1 MYDISKDIRVPP
13 LTQEFVGHSDCV
25 NKVVANAVSAVQIR
39 NA

>member
-1 MYDISKDIRVPP
+1 MYDLSKDIRVPQ

-25 NKVVANAVSAVQIR
+25 NKVVANAVGVMRVR